1 MALLTELDPS
11 PSPKMR
17 VRSSQD
23 GRTPM
28 VLLVRAAG
36 EACGLGKAL
45 VLVYLGFREQH
56 AESGSHSALFVAYKE
71 RFPSGY

>member
-1 MALLTELDPS
+1 MRSEVAATE
-11 PSPKMR
+11 
-17 VRSSQD
+17 D

-36 EACGLGKAL
+36 EASGLGKGL
-45 VLVYLGFREQH
+45 GFVYLGFREQPG
-56 AESGSHSALFVAYKE
+56 ESGSHSALFVAYKE